1 MKKILIPLLS
11 ALIVAALAIYI
22 FRAPLKEALF
32 ASITNDMF
40 VAGDSDGF
48 DPGPS
53 VGSSF
58 PGVRALHRGQEVSL
72 LTAFAGSNGTA
83 LVASRS
89 LDWCPYC
96 MKQMVQL
103 QQHKANFDAAG
114 IGLVAITYDSPE
126 LQQSFIDKFGIT
138 IPLLSDINAMTFKT
152 LGIVNDAYQPGDHHY
167 GIPFPGMII
176 IDNTGIVVGKLFL
189 EGYSTRVDSAAALV
203 FAKNS
208 LGILD

>member
-1 MKKILIPLLS
+1 MKKIVIPLLS
-11 ALIVAALAIYI
+11 ALIVTALAIYI

-32 ASITNDMF
+32 ARITDDMF
-40 VAGDSDGF
+40 VSGDSDDF

-58 PGVRALHRGQEVSL
+58 PGVRALHLGQEISL
-72 LTAFAGSNGTA
+72 LTPFAGSNGTA

-96 MKQMVQL
+96 MKQMIQL
-103 QQHKANFDAAG
+103 QQNKTNFDAAG

-126 LQQSFIDKFGIT
+126 LQQPFIDKFAIS
-138 IPLLSDINAMTFKT
+138 IPLLSDIDVMTFKT
-152 LGIVNDAYQPGDHHY
+152 LGIVNDAYQPGDDHY

-176 IDNTGIVVGKLFL
+176 IDNTGIVAGKLFL

-203 FAKNS
+203 FAKNA
-208 LGILD
+208 LEILD